1 MLKLPSA
8 QTMSER
14 WSLWKRNVVDRYK
27 NWSTESIKRDLQ
39 RTANP
44 FAVCMEHWQGDFNI
58 STLIRNANAF
68 NAEKVFYLGKK
79 RFDRR
84 GTVGSHHYV
93 DLVFLSGGI
102 YELVDLK
109 NKYTIVA
116 IDNNVPNTRK
126 LNEFNWQSL
135 EKPPLMVFGEEGV
148 GLTKETLEIADYS
161 VEIPQ
166 YGSVRSLNVGT
177 SSGIL
182 MYSFL
187 ESLKSSTAAGKLQKD
202 LCDETY
208 SVQNVPFQLNLL

>member
-1 MLKLPSA
+1 
-8 QTMSER
+8 MSDR
-14 WSLWKRNVVDRYK
+14 WSLWTRNVVDRYK

-68 NAEKVFYLGKK
+68 NAKEVYYLGKK
-79 RFDRR
+79 KYDRR
-84 GTVGSHHYV
+84 GTVGAHHYV
-93 DLVFLSGGI
+93 DLVFLNSGVS
-102 YELVDLK
+102 ELVDLK
-109 NKYTIVA
+109 NEYTIIA
-116 IDNNVPNTRK
+116 IDNNVPNTHK
-126 LNEFNWQSL
+126 LGEFDWNML

-148 GLTKETLEIADYS
+148 GLTDEVLKIADYS

-187 ESLKSSTAAGKLQKD
+187 QSLESSKVVHKLQKG
-202 LCDETY
+202 LCDEID
-208 SVQNVPFQLNLL
+208 SVQSESSQLALL

>member
-1 MLKLPSA
+1 
-8 QTMSER
+8 MSDR
-14 WSLWKRNVVDRYK
+14 WSLWTRNVVDKYK
-27 NWSTESIKRDLQ
+27 SWPTESIKRDLQ

-68 NAEKVFYLGKK
+68 NAEKVFYLGKR

-84 GTVGSHHYV
+84 GTVGTHHYV
-93 DLVFLSGGI
+93 DLVFLDGGVS
-102 YELVDLK
+102 ELVTLK
-109 NKYTIVA
+109 NQYTIVA
-116 IDNNVPNTRK
+116 VDNNVSNTHK
-126 LNEFNWQSL
+126 LDKFDWQSL

-148 GLTKETLEIADYS
+148 GITEETLKIADYN

-187 ESLKSSTAAGKLQKD
+187 QSLKNSKAADKLQKD
-202 LCDETY
+202 LYDETC
-208 SVQNVPFQLNLL
+208 SVQSESFQLALL